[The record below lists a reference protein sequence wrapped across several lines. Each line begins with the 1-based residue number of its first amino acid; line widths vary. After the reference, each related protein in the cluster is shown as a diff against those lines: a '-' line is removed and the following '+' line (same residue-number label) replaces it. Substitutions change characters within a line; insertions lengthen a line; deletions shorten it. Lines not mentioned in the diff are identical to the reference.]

1 MLVGK
6 STERILTLIIFDIF
20 NFSIVSSNYYFSS
33 LFSSSI
39 LGEIDMSCLLTLILF
54 IILPVG
60 FSPQIEYIILIKLYL
75 KLLNLLY
82 FIFKV
87 LKFLLNLEWADVS
100 RMWLVTLKLKL

>member
-6 STERILTLIIFDIF
+6 STECILTLIILDIF
-20 NFSIVSSNYYFSS
+20 NLSIVSSNWEGEIVFCHYFSS

-39 LGEIDMSCLLTLILF
+39 LGEIDMSCVLTLILF
-54 IILPVG
+54 IILPIG

-87 LKFLLNLEWADVS
+87 LIFLLNL
-100 RMWLVTLKLKL
+100 K